1 MEEKKKKIIRNIV
14 IAVIL
19 VIFLFPIPCTMNDGG
34 SVEYNALLYSVTNY
48 HRITLQDDVEGFT
61 EGFRVEIL
69 GIKIFEKTEFVPQQ
83 AR

>member
-1 MEEKKKKIIRNIV
+1 MDEKKKKIIRNIV

-34 SVEYNALLYSVTNY
+34 SVAYNALLYSVTNY

-61 EGFRVEIL
+61 EGFRVDIL
-69 GIKIFEKTEFVPQQ
+69 GIPVYEKTEFVPRTAQ
-83 AR
+83 